1 MTGKELKAIRHQL
14 GLTTCELGTALGYR
28 GNANTLSVSVRLY
41 ECGKRPIP
49 PWIGR
54 LVTMFERHGVPPD
67 WTIPVFHSEFVSD

>member
-1 MTGKELKAIRHQL
+1 MTGKELQAIRRAL
-14 GLTTCELGTALGYR
+14 GLSARELGYALGYR
-28 GNANTLSVSVRLY
+28 GNENTVSVSIRLY

-54 LVTMFERHGVPPD
+54 LVTMFVRHGVPPD